1 MLQTIKMANNYYA
14 RLNHNVGVRPCRHYI
29 TLYTVQANYIL
40 LYTQQARKLAEGL
53 ITIHTKGIANVPPTK
68 CTLQMQASEGGSKS

>member
-1 MLQTIKMANNYYA
+1 M
-14 RLNHNVGVRPCRHYI
+14 
-29 TLYTVQANYIL
+29 VQANYIL

-53 ITIHTKGIANVPPTK
+53 ITIHTKGIANVLSTK